1 MTEILSKMPLRQ
13 HANGSIKAA
22 SSSFRHS
29 GIGTRPPI
37 RRMFLGTLIYSAKP
51 PLILDPISLKLVHRL

>member
-1 MTEILSKMPLRQ
+1 MTDILSKMPLRQ
-13 HANGSIKAA
+13 HAKGSIKAA
-22 SSSFRHS
+22 SSFRHS

-37 RRMFLGTLIYSAKP
+37 RRIFLGTLIYSAKS